1 MIFTSYGS
9 FFDPGVVPILFAI
22 DALLALVGKI
32 IATL

>member
-1 MIFTSYGS
+1 MIFTSYGF

-22 DALLALVGKI
+22 DALLALVGKM